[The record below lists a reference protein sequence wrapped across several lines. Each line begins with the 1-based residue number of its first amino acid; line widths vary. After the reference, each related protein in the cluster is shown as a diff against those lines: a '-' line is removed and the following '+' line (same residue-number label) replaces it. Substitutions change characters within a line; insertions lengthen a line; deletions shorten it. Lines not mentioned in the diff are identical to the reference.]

1 MIRGLKTPISEKN
14 RMLELRNVHSYYG
27 KSHILHGVRLDLKEG
42 ELVCLLGRN
51 GVGKSTTLKSIM
63 GLAKPKEGTI
73 VFKGQEVVG
82 KEPYEIARLG
92 VGYVPEDR
100 RIFKSLSVHENLVI
114 GSKAAARDGS
124 GRAPWTAERVY
135 EHFPQLKNRQNNKGA
150 HLSGGEQQMLT
161 VARTLMGN
169 PELILVDEPTEG
181 LAPLIVKD
189 VLDMLNTV
197 RKSGVTIL
205 MVEQNFKAAVKVAD
219 RFYVM
224 GKGQIVFSGDSSELM
239 AAEEIRRNY
248 LEV

>member
-1 MIRGLKTPISEKN
+1 VS
-14 RMLELRNVHSYYG
+14 LRLS
-27 KSHILHGVRLDLKEG
+27 EG

-63 GLAKPKEGTI
+63 GLVKAREGSIRFKE
-73 VFKGQEVVG
+73 QELSG
-82 KEPYEIARLG
+82 KQPFEIARLG

-100 RIFKSLSVHENLVI
+100 RIFRSLTVHENLSI
-114 GSKAAARDGS
+114 GIKRSQNGGKQGH
-124 GRAPWTAERVY
+124 GWTIEKIY
-135 EHFPQLKNRQNNKGA
+135 DFFPLLKNRQNNKGG

-189 VLDMLNTV
+189 VLEMLAAV

-205 MVEQNFKAAVKVAD
+205 MVEQNFKGAVKIAN

-224 GKGQIVFSGDSSELM
+224 GKGKIVFMGSVEELM
-239 AAEEIRRNY
+239 AAEDIRRNY

>member
-1 MIRGLKTPISEKN
+1 MIEVRDI
-14 RMLELRNVHSYYG
+14 HSYYG
-27 KSHILHGVRLDLKEG
+27 KSHVLHGVSFELKEG

-63 GLAKPKEGTI
+63 GMVRPSQGGIRFE
-73 VFKGQEVVG
+73 GQELIG
-82 KEPYEIARLG
+82 KQPYEIARLG

-100 RIFKSLSVHENLVI
+100 RVFRSLSVHENLLMGI
-114 GSKAAARDGS
+114 KGAKKMGSVAS
-124 GRAPWTAERVY
+124 PWTIDRVY
-135 EHFPQLKNRQNNKGA
+135 EVFPRLKERKGNKGI

-169 PELILVDEPTEG
+169 PKLILVDEPTEG

-189 VLDMLNTV
+189 VLGMLATV
-197 RKSGVTIL
+197 RKSGVTVL

-219 RFYVM
+219 RFYIM
-224 GKGQIVFSGDSSELM
+224 SKGQMVFQGDIAALM
-239 AAEEIRRNY
+239 AAEEVRRDY

>member
-1 MIRGLKTPISEKN
+1 
-14 RMLELRNVHSYYG
+14 MLEVKGIHSYYG
-27 KSHILHGVRLDLKEG
+27 KSHILQGVSLELKQG

-63 GLAKPKEGTI
+63 GI
-73 VFKGQEVVG
+73 VRPTQGSILFDGRELVG
-82 KEPYEIARLG
+82 SQPYQIARRG

-100 RIFKSLSVHENLVI
+100 RVFRSLTVHENLLMGVQRAKNS
-114 GSKAAARDGS
+114 GSS
-124 GRAPWTAERVY
+124 ERVWTIDKIY
-135 EHFPQLKNRQNNKGA
+135 GIFPKLRERSGNKGS

-169 PELILVDEPTEG
+169 PKLILVDEPTEG

-189 VLDMLNTV
+189 VLEMLSAV
-197 RKSGVTIL
+197 RSSGVTVL
-205 MVEQNFKAAVKVAD
+205 MVEQNFKAAIKVAD

-224 GKGQIVFSGDSSELM
+224 AKGMMVFEGDTAALL
-239 AAEEIRRNY
+239 AAEDVRKNY

>member
-1 MIRGLKTPISEKN
+1 VSFE
-14 RMLELRNVHSYYG
+14 
-27 KSHILHGVRLDLKEG
+27 LKEG

-63 GLAKPKEGTI
+63 GLVRPSQGAI
-73 VFKGQEVVG
+73 RFDGQELIG
-82 KEPYEIARLG
+82 RQPYSIAQLG

-100 RIFKSLSVHENLVI
+100 RIFRSLSVHENLLI
-114 GSKAAARDGS
+114 GIKTTEDRGTIKE
-124 GRAPWTAERVY
+124 PWTIDRVY
-135 EHFPQLKNRQNNKGA
+135 QVFPRLKERRKNKGI

-169 PELILVDEPTEG
+169 PKLILVDEPTEG

-189 VLDMLNTV
+189 VLDMLAAV
-197 RKSGVTIL
+197 RKSGVTVL

-219 RFYVM
+219 RFYIM
-224 GKGQIVFSGDSSELM
+224 SKGQMVFEGDTAALT
-239 AAEEIRRNY
+239 AAEDVRRNY